1 MVRKTIMCFS
11 LQFSSVANQCFY
23 FLSSCMPL
31 IGGLFTHEI
40 LHALLPVKLLPLSK
54 EVVGNFQREMLPFLL
69 ECASEGPAIII

>member
-1 MVRKTIMCFS
+1 
-11 LQFSSVANQCFY
+11 
-23 FLSSCMPL
+23 MPL